1 MLRGMEQKGRKSL
14 NTWLKNVLKWIT
26 LFHFGILSEIDCLT
40 ISDLC
45 RQGIVVERS
54 HDEQKGSI
62 NRPDDRRVGHDGAQ
76 VKEIANIWNSS

>member
-1 MLRGMEQKGRKSL
+1 ME
-14 NTWLKNVLKWIT
+14 
-26 LFHFGILSEIDCLT
+26 FHFGILSEIDCLT
-40 ISDLC
+40 ISDFY

-76 VKEIANIWNSS
+76 VKEIAYIWNSS